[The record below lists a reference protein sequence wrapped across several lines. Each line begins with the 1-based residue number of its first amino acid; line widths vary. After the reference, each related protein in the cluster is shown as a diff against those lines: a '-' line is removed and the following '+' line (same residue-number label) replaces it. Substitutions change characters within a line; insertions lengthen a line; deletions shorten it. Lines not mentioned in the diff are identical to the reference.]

1 MFGPN
6 QRALVTKGL
15 DPFQQSGKESARMT
29 PPVFLATG
37 QLCPFS
43 IILTLHC
50 VNLFFFVPGFDF
62 DFDLQL
68 VMICAVNMVFK

>member
-6 QRALVTKGL
+6 QRVLVTKGL

-37 QLCPFS
+37 QLFPFS
-43 IILTLHC
+43 ILLPLHC
-50 VNLFFFVPGFDF
+50 VNLFFFIPGF

-68 VMICAVNMVFK
+68 AIYVP